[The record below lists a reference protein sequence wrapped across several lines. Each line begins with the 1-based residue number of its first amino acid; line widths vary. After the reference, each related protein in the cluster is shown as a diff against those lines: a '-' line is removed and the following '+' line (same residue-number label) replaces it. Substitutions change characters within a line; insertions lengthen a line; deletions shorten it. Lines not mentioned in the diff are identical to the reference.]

1 MSSPS
6 ILSSKYND
14 MRIITF
20 YQSPPLAPNS
30 ERKATIVGSNGKSFQ
45 VGDVVALNN
54 FEVPSVYRDWRAVD
68 GSYLIGG
75 ITVGNGLY
83 VTPYNGHI
91 QWSVGAATSTNIFS
105 VFFAGGSSR
114 APTVRSSNGVVVDL
128 SSGLWSVTFE
138 LVSSV
143 TLVPNMSYP
152 PPVLVS
158 DPSPRPDAPGPVTPN
173 TPAPDNGN
181 NLSTP
186 SGSFDIDKFIASASF
201 KPGSNAR
208 ANSLAVS
215 NFRSDAKR
223 AARQA
228 RLTTDQTK
236 KLMDAVEKA
245 IADGI
250 ARASKKPLD
259 KIKKR

>member
-14 MRIITF
+14 MKIITF

-30 ERKATIVGSNGKSFQ
+30 ERRATIVGSNGKSFQ
-45 VGDVVALNN
+45 VGDVVALSD
-54 FEVPSVYRDWRAVD
+54 FEVPSVYRDWRSVD

-105 VFFAGGSSR
+105 VFAAGGGSR

-128 SSGLWSVTFE
+128 SSGRWAVTFE

-143 TLVPNMSYP
+143 TLVPNVSYP
-152 PPVLVS
+152 TPVLVS
-158 DPSPRPDAPGPVTPN
+158 DPPPRHDAPGPVTPN
-173 TPAPDNGN
+173 TPVPDNGN

-186 SGSFDIDKFIASASF
+186 AGSFDIDKFIASASF
-201 KPGSNAR
+201 KPGSNTR

-215 NFRSDAKR
+215 HFRSDARR
-223 AARQA
+223 AAKQA
-228 RLTTDQTK
+228 RLTTDQTN
-236 KLMDAVEKA
+236 KLMNAVEKA

-250 ARASKKPLD
+250 ARAGKKPLD
-259 KIKKR
+259 KIKKI